1 MKKLFVILFV
11 LMAFVSTSFA
21 ADKAAAPV
29 KGKAE
34 KAAPAKTDDASITA
48 AVKEKLAGAP
58 SLKDVK
64 IDVETKAG
72 VVTMKGVVKNP
83 QVKGVATKMAKGVK
97 GVKSVDNQITV
108 EKADKKDKKDDKKAK
123 AK

>member
-1 MKKLFVILFV
+1 MKKLFVVLFV

-21 ADKAAAPV
+21 ADKAAAPA

-34 KAAPAKTDDASITA
+34 KAAPAKADDASITA

-64 IDVETKAG
+64 VDVETKAG
-72 VVTMKGVVKNP
+72 AVTLKGVVKTP
-83 QVKGVATKMAKGVK
+83 QAKGAATKMAKGVK
-97 GVKSVDNQITV
+97 GVKSVDNQMTV
-108 EKADKKDKKDDKKAK
+108 EKADKKEKKDDKKAK
-123 AK
+123 GK